1 MGLIINK
8 SFQKLMK
15 GFPTVSDKYDVQ
27 GGVLGGS
34 TAAHFGD
41 VLVFGSQAGL
51 YNVPTSTI
59 SAVGN
64 IAGLVVG
71 TNVKV
76 ASVYPAGPSVDV
88 TFAVGE
94 ALNVLLKGYIAV
106 ELDADLTNTSNIAEG
121 KAVACVLNTASKYGK
136 LTTTGASGATDVP
149 GWYFT
154 GIYENHGTVASPKYV
169 AEIAVNVK

>member
-1 MGLIINK
+1 MSLIINK
-8 SFQKLMK
+8 SIQKLLK

-27 GGVLGGS
+27 GGMLSGTV
-34 TAAHFGD
+34 AAHFGD
-41 VLVFGSQAGL
+41 VVVFGSAAGE
-51 YNVPTSTI
+51 YKVPTSTI

-71 TNVKV
+71 TNVKL
-76 ASVYPAGPSVDV
+76 ATTYPAGPSVEV
-88 TFAVGE
+88 ETAVGE
-94 ALNVLLKGYIAV
+94 GFNLLLKGYLAV

-154 GIYENHGTVASPKYV
+154 GVYENQGTVAAPKYV
-169 AEIAVNVK
+169 AEIVVK

>member
-1 MGLIINK
+1 MGLIIK
-8 SFQKLMK
+8 REIQKLMT

-41 VLVFGSQAGL
+41 VVVFGSQAGE
-51 YNVPTSTI
+51 YVVPTSTI

-64 IAGLVVG
+64 IAGVVCG
-71 TNVKV
+71 TNVKL
-76 ASVYPAGPSVDV
+76 ATTYPAGPSVEV
-88 TFAVGE
+88 ETPAGE
-94 ALNVLLKGYIAV
+94 AFNLLLKGYIAV
-106 ELDADLTNTSNIAEG
+106 ELDASLTNTSNIAEG

-154 GIYENHGTVASPKYV
+154 GVYEDHGTNAAHKYV
-169 AEIAVNVK
+169 AEIVIK